1 MLIVESHSLNIYR
14 NLAIEEYLMEY
25 STEPVLFLWRSDGAV
40 VMGKNQNPWRECR
53 LARMR
58 DDGVPLARRISGG
71 GTVYHDEGNLNYC
84 VIVDRTQYREK
95 QAYDMVIQALERLGV
110 RAEKSGQS
118 NLTVKG
124 LKFSGNAFCFRK
136 GRALHHGTLLL
147 NTNLEQLGRYLGSSL
162 QGIKTHAIRSVPAQV
177 TNLKLD
183 IKTLSAALIDG
194 FQTLYSTGT
203 PPQKCSDTAVQ
214 HARLEPL
221 LAKQHSL
228 GWIYGATP
236 KFSLKTQALHLEVAK
251 GIVVSAHGSL
261 AQPLLNTAFYKSSF
275 SLPCDVD

>member
-25 STEPVLFLWRSDGAV
+25 STEPVFFLWRSGGAV
-40 VMGKNQNPWRECR
+40 VMGKNQNPWRECQ

-58 DDGVPLARRISGG
+58 EDGVPLARRISGG

-84 VIVDRTQYREK
+84 IIVDRTQYREQ
-95 QAYDMVIQALERLGV
+95 QAYGLVLQALERLGV
-110 RAEKSGQS
+110 RAEKTGKS
-118 NLTVKG
+118 NLTVNG
-124 LKFSGNAFCFRK
+124 LKFSGTAFCFRK

-147 NTNLEQLGRYLGSSL
+147 NTNLEQLARYLGSSL
-162 QGIKTHAIRSVPAQV
+162 QSIETHAIRSVPAKV
-177 TNLKLD
+177 ANLKLD
-183 IKTLSAALIDG
+183 INPLSAALIDE
-194 FQTLYSTGT
+194 FKTLYSTGT
-203 PPQKCSDTAVQ
+203 PPQKCSDNSLQ

-221 LAKQHSL
+221 LAKQTSPD
-228 GWIYGATP
+228 WIYGATP
-236 KFSLKTQALHLEVAK
+236 KFSLKTQTLHLEVAK

-261 AQPLLNTAFYKSSF
+261 AEPFLDTLFYKSSF